1 MIDFSVGTLV
11 FVYFP
16 IFLLL
21 VTGSW
26 SEPKQCMFYEYA
38 DYIITREE
46 NPDIE

>member
-1 MIDFSVGTLV
+1 MIDFWVGTRVLV
-11 FVYFP
+11 FLYFP
-16 IFLLL
+16 
-21 VTGSW
+21 TGSW